1 MRNQQVKSLISP
13 NKEKLIGNS
22 GCKLNIY
29 KDKIFKVRK
38 QSSNISN
45 SKRLYKQYLKIL
57 SFKNFKN
64 ISVPK
69 IYNYSKS
76 VRLFYYDM
84 EYINGP
90 TLSLYLMSQP
100 ISETKIIIDN
110 LTDYIFS
117 CRKSSNFK
125 YNKSNFL
132 NKIKDLQKHKIFKKI
147 FFKKIFKVLKNHN
160 WTTIEM
166 SPSHGDL
173 SLENI
178 IIKKEI
184 IKFIDLSDNFVSS
197 YKLDI
202 SKIIFDVISSWSF
215 RNAPLKL
222 DNLKIYSLKIY
233 LLKNFSKKLSKSD
246 IEDIKMLIILDF
258 LRVLVYTKNLDE
270 IKLLEKKLKNFYDNF
285 NNSLRW

>member
-1 MRNQQVKSLISP
+1 MRNHRVKSLISL

-38 QSSNISN
+38 QSTSIIN
-45 SKRLYKQYLKIL
+45 SKRLYKQYLKIS

-69 IYNYSKS
+69 VYNYNNPVK
-76 VRLFYYDM
+76 LFYYDM

-90 TLSLYLMSQP
+90 TLSLYLMTQP
-100 ISETKIIIDN
+100 ISETNIIIDN
-110 LTDYIFS
+110 LTDYILS
-117 CRKSSNFK
+117 CRKSSNMK
-125 YNKSNFL
+125 YNESKFL
-132 NKIKDLQKHKIFKKI
+132 NKIKNLQKLKSFNEI
-147 FFKKIFKVLKNHN
+147 FFKKIFTVLKNHD

-184 IKFIDLSDNFVSS
+184 IRFIDLSDNFVSS

-202 SKIIFDVISSWSF
+202 SKIIFDIVSLWSF

-222 DNLKIYSLKIY
+222 DNLKINSFKLH
-233 LLKNFSKKLSKSD
+233 LLRNFSKKLSKSD
-246 IEDIKMLIILDF
+246 MEDIKMLIILDF

-270 IKLLEKKLKNFYDNF
+270 INLLENKLKNFYDNF
-285 NNSLRW
+285 DNPLRW